1 MALSTS
7 RKLMLTKA
15 IVFVVG
21 GTFLLF
27 LLQLYSADQP
37 MQMFSLQIS
46 PMQEQMELYSEEES
60 FSEAS
65 PDFQGVLTRRLDFKG
80 TNATLWNTTYPRE
93 TCDPH
98 LFPVGHWTGLKR
110 RKAGNASHETTS
122 NHTGQ
127 QLYGTIAAQHAI
139 WSHQHPKNCSNK
151 KFVVYEALGPEHGIG
166 TILHH
171 LGVALQAAIDLD
183 RILVLYPQPA
193 YEWVNGWFCTDTT
206 SLDECYFEPLS
217 SCTIADAFGDRE
229 PNLDNLWRH
238 SELSLESY
246 HCDSSDPKF
255 SERLLATSLKE
266 VMKSY
271 DTPTITQHLRSE
283 TPHMFHSLLSSG
295 HLPEDSYYWWRAQS
309 VAYIVRPN
317 VRLLNELK
325 NRRNYFYTVAPLE
338 RGTISVHIPYGHHL
352 LEGRTASNEAYLSSA
367 EELVSRH
374 PNELQRR
381 IFLTTE
387 DPEAVSWFSKLT
399 DWNVSWT
406 NVTRIPRN
414 ENITDANALL
424 NNFASRFGWDEE
436 FINSLLNMDVALE
449 CDGFV
454 GQLSS
459 NWNRLIDELRS
470 TVRCKYDRV
479 FVDVVQGFNI
489 SNYFW

>member
-1 MALSTS
+1 
-7 RKLMLTKA
+7 MLTKA
-15 IVFVVG
+15 ISFVLG

-37 MQMFSLQIS
+37 LQMFSLQIS
-46 PMQEQMELYSEEES
+46 PMQEQMELHSEEET
-60 FSEAS
+60 FTEAS

-80 TNATLWNTTYPRE
+80 TNTTLWNTTYPRQR
-93 TCDPH
+93 CDLH
-98 LFPVGHWTGLKR
+98 LFPAGHWTGR
-110 RKAGNASHETTS
+110 QSNNPGNSTQEPS

-127 QLYGTIAAQHAI
+127 QLYGSIAAQHAI
-139 WSHQHPKNCSNK
+139 WKHQHPKNCSEM

-183 RILVLYPQPA
+183 RILVLYPQPN
-193 YEWVNGWFCTDTT
+193 YEWVNGWFCNET
-206 SLDECYFEPLS
+206 SALDECYFEPLS
-217 SCTIADAFGDRE
+217 SCTIADAFGNRE

-246 HCDSSDPKF
+246 HCDESNPKF
-255 SERLLATSLKE
+255 SERLLGFSLRE
-266 VMKSY
+266 AMKSY
-271 DTPTITQHLRSE
+271 DTPNIMQHLRSK
-283 TPHMFHSLLSSG
+283 TPHMFHTLLQAGNLSESS
-295 HLPEDSYYWWRAQS
+295 YQWWRAQS

-317 VRLLNELK
+317 ARLLNELK
-325 NRRNYFYTVAPLE
+325 NRRNFFFTMEPLE
-338 RGTISVHIPYGHHL
+338 RGTISVHIPYSHHL
-352 LEGRTASNEAYLSSA
+352 KDERTASNEVYLQSA
-367 EELVSRH
+367 ESLVSRH
-374 PNELQRR
+374 PNDLQRR

-387 DPEAVSWFSKLT
+387 DPDAIRFFSKLT
-399 DWNVSWT
+399 NWTVTWT
-406 NVTRIPRN
+406 NVTRIPTN
-414 ENITDANALL
+414 ENITDPNAAL

-436 FINSLLNMDVALE
+436 FINSLLNLDMAME

-470 TVRCKYDRV
+470 TVRCKFDRV
-479 FVDVVQGFNI
+479 FVDVVQGFDI

>member
-27 LLQLYSADQP
+27 LLQLYSSDQP

-60 FSEAS
+60 VSEAS
-65 PDFQGVLTRRLDFKG
+65 PAFQGDLTRRVDFKG
-80 TNATLWNTTYPRE
+80 TNATLWDKTYPRQE
-93 TCDPH
+93 CNPR
-98 LFPVGHWTGLKR
+98 LFPTGHWTGLKF
-110 RKAGNASHETTS
+110 KTPDNSSQEST

-127 QLYGTIAAQHAI
+127 QLYGSIAAQHAI
-139 WSHQHPKNCSNK
+139 WSHQHPKNCSDK
-151 KFVVYEALGPEHGIG
+151 KFIAYEALGPEHGIG

-183 RILVLYPQPA
+183 RILVLYPQPN
-193 YEWVNGWFCTDTT
+193 YEWVNGWFCTDT
-206 SLDECYFEPLS
+206 SALDECYFEPLS

-229 PNLDNLWRH
+229 PNLDNLWRY

-246 HCDSSDPKF
+246 HCDESDPKF
-255 SERLLATSLKE
+255 SERLLGTSLKE
-266 VMKSY
+266 VMKTF

-283 TPHMFHSLLSSG
+283 TPHMFHTLLKAGNISENSF
-295 HLPEDSYYWWRAQS
+295 YWWRAQS
-309 VAYIVRPN
+309 IAYIVRPN
-317 VRLLNELK
+317 ARLLNELK
-325 NRRNYFYTVAPLE
+325 NRRNYFYILAPLE
-338 RGTISVHIPYGHHL
+338 PGTISVHIPYSHHL
-352 LEGRTASNEAYLSSA
+352 KDQRTASNEAYLQSA
-367 EELVSRH
+367 ESLVSRY
-374 PNELQRR
+374 PNDLQRR

-387 DPEAVSWFSKLT
+387 DPDAISFFSKLT
-399 DWNVSWT
+399 NWNVSWT

-414 ENITDANALL
+414 EEITDPNAVL

-436 FINSLLNMDVALE
+436 FINSFLNLDVALE

-459 NWNRLIDELRS
+459 HWNRLIDELRS
-470 TVRCKYDRV
+470 TVRCKYDRA